1 MDFLQIE
8 GKEIPLLEAPQRHE
22 DPPRRILYVLFKH
35 KLMICV
41 IFLLLSVPIFLY
53 LLFRPAQYIAT
64 AKVLLNPTREFLN
77 LSPTS
82 TSGTSTVNM
91 APSMEMINTEIQII
105 KSPELAERLA
115 ADIPFPDDPNGKNRS
130 EAEIR
135 RDGPRIR
142 GLLTASHVKLT
153 NLIEI
158 SVTSSRKPE
167 WIASVANRAAELY
180 LEQQI
185 KVRKTQ
191 GIEAFYDEQE
201 KKLRAELINAE
212 ETLKAFQVK
221 EKIIDAPEEVKAD
234 LTALASFERNLKE
247 TDSLIRET
255 EQKIATLDDQLKQ
268 QKATISSS
276 QSITVNPVYQQ
287 IRTRLT
293 QLELERDGLLQ
304 RYTPDDRLVK
314 DKEAEIGELKKKL
327 ETVKE
332 TSVGSESI
340 SLNDVHR
347 RILNEL
353 LQARVHL
360 RALNEKKIALT
371 RQVDSYSTTA
381 ADKKRK
387 GFEYDRLLRE
397 VNAKKENLDLYKKRA
412 EEARI
417 SDAMDERKFSNAYIL
432 ERASLPLPH
441 AGRSAFIL
449 MFITIIGAMGIAVA
463 AAFGLEYLNKTLRN
477 EDDIEEQI
485 GLPVLATIQYY
496 GDLRPVRQIATEEN
510 I

>member
-1 MDFLQIE
+1 MDVLQIE
-8 GKEIPLLEAPQRHE
+8 GKDIPLLEAPQRHE

-35 KLMICV
+35 KQLICV
-41 IFLLLSVPIFLY
+41 IFLLLLVPMFLY
-53 LLFRPAQYIAT
+53 LLFRPTYYLAT

-77 LSPTS
+77 LSPTGGQS
-82 TSGTSTVNM
+82 SPVNM
-91 APSMEMINTEIQII
+91 APSPEMINTEIQVIR
-105 KSPELAERLA
+105 SPELAERVA
-115 ADIPFPDDPNGKNRS
+115 AEIPFPDDGNSKLRS
-130 EAEIR
+130 EAQIR
-135 RDGPRIR
+135 NDARGIR
-142 GLLTASHVKLT
+142 GLIKATPVRAS
-153 NLIEI
+153 NII
-158 SVTSSRKPE
+158 QIAVTTFHKPE
-167 WIASVANRAAELY
+167 WAVSVVNRVAEVY

-191 GIEAFYDEQE
+191 GIGAFYDEQE
-201 KKLRAELINAE
+201 KKLRGELLQAE
-212 ETLKAFQVK
+212 EGLKAFQQK
-221 EKIIDAPEEVKAD
+221 EKIIDAALEVDAD
-234 LTALASFERNLKE
+234 LKALAAFERNLKE
-247 TDSLIRET
+247 TESSIRET
-255 EQKIATLDDQLKQ
+255 EQKIPSLEEQLKQ
-268 QKATISSS
+268 QKATISSNTN
-276 QSITVNPVYQQ
+276 ITVNPVYQQ

-304 RYTPDDRLVK
+304 RYTADDRLVK
-314 DKEAEIGELKKKL
+314 DKELEIAELKKKL

-332 TSVGSESI
+332 TSVGSENI
-340 SLNDVHR
+340 SLNEVHR

-353 LQARVHL
+353 LQARVLL
-360 RALNEKKIALT
+360 RSLNEKKVTLA
-371 RQVDSYSTTA
+371 RQVENYSTAA

-397 VNAKKENLDLYKKRA
+397 VNTRKENLDLYKKRA

-432 ERASLPLPH
+432 ERASLPLPL
-441 AGRSAFIL
+441 ANYSALVL
-449 MFITIIGAMGIAVA
+449 MLITIILSMGIAVA

-496 GDLRPVRQIATEEN
+496 GDLRPVRQIATGEN

>member
-1 MDFLQIE
+1 MDFVQIE

-35 KLMICV
+35 KQLICV
-41 IFLLLSVPIFLY
+41 IFILLIVPMFLY
-53 LLFRPAQYIAT
+53 LLFRTTEYTAT
-64 AKVLLNPTREFLN
+64 AKVLLNPSREFLN
-77 LSPTS
+77 LSPT
-82 TSGTSTVNM
+82 GGRTVGM
-91 APSMEMINTEIQII
+91 APSPEMINTEIQII

-115 ADIPFPDDPNGKNRS
+115 SDIPWPDDPNGKNRS
-130 EAEIR
+130 AAEIR
-135 RDGPRIR
+135 RDARGIR
-142 GLLTASHVKLT
+142 GLLTVTPVKLT

-158 SVTSSRKPE
+158 SVTSPNKPE
-167 WIASVANRAAELY
+167 WIVSVVNRAAELY
-180 LEQQI
+180 LEEQI

-201 KKLRAELINAE
+201 KKLGLELLSAE
-212 ETLKAFQVK
+212 EKLKAFQ
-221 EKIIDAPEEVKAD
+221 EKAGIIDAPQEVNAD
-234 LTALASFERNLKE
+234 LSALASFEKSLKE

-255 EQKIATLDDQLKQ
+255 EQKVPTLEEQLKQ
-268 QKATISSS
+268 QKATISSNTN
-276 QSITVNPVYQQ
+276 ITINPVYQQ
-287 IRTRLT
+287 IRTKLT
-293 QLELERDGLLQ
+293 QLELERDSLLQ

-314 DKEAEIGELKKKL
+314 DKQAEIEELKKKL
-327 ETVKE
+327 ATVKE
-332 TSVGSESI
+332 TSIGSENISI
-340 SLNDVHR
+340 NEVYR

-353 LQARVHL
+353 LQARVQL

-371 RQVDSYSTTA
+371 RQVASYSVAA
-381 ADKKRK
+381 ADKKKK

-397 VNAKKENLDLYKKRA
+397 VNTKKENLDLYKKRA

-432 ERASLPLPH
+432 ERASPPLRR

-449 MFITIIGAMGIAVA
+449 MMITIVGAMGVAVA

-496 GDLRPVRQIATEEN
+496 GDLRPVSRIATEEN

>member
-1 MDFLQIE
+1 MDVLQID
-8 GKEIPLLEAPQRHE
+8 GKEIPLLEAPQRYE

-35 KLMICV
+35 KLLICV
-41 IFLLLSVPIFLY
+41 IFISLIVPMFLY
-53 LLFRPAQYIAT
+53 LLFRSTYYNAT
-64 AKVLLNPTREFLN
+64 AKVLINPSREFLN
-77 LSPTS
+77 ISPTGGRS
-82 TSGTSTVNM
+82 SLNL
-91 APSMEMINTEIQII
+91 APSPEVINTEIQII

-115 ADIPFPDDPNGKNRS
+115 AEIPFPDDPNGSSRS
-130 EAEIR
+130 EAK
-135 RDGPRIR
+135 IR
-142 GLLTASHVKLT
+142 GDARRVRGLITATPVRAA
-153 NLIEI
+153 NLIQI
-158 SVTSSRKPE
+158 TVTTDHKPE
-167 WIASVANRAAELY
+167 WAASMVNRAAELY

-191 GIEAFYDEQE
+191 GIEEFYSEQ
-201 KKLRAELINAE
+201 KKGLRAELLKAE
-212 ETLKAFQVK
+212 EVLKAFQQK

-234 LTALASFERNLKE
+234 LLALASFERNLKE

-255 EQKIATLDDQLKQ
+255 EQKIPSLEEQLKQ
-268 QKATISSS
+268 QKATISSN
-276 QSITVNPVYQQ
+276 QSITVNPIYQQ

-293 QLELERDGLLQ
+293 QLELERDNLLQ
-304 RYTPDDRLVK
+304 RYTADDRLVK
-314 DKEAEIGELKKKL
+314 DKQAEIEELKNKL
-327 ETVKE
+327 ATVKE
-332 TSVGSESI
+332 TSVGTENI
-340 SLNDVHR
+340 TVNEVHR

-353 LQARVHL
+353 LQARVQL

-371 RQVDSYSTTA
+371 RQVESYSAGA

-397 VNAKKENLDLYKKRA
+397 VNARKENLDLYQKRA

-432 ERASLPLPH
+432 ERANLPLPQ
-441 AGRSAFIL
+441 ANYSAFLL
-449 MFITIIGAMGIAVA
+449 MAATIIVSMGIAVA

>member
-1 MDFLQIE
+1 
-8 GKEIPLLEAPQRHE
+8 
-22 DPPRRILYVLFKH
+22 V
-35 KLMICV
+35 
-41 IFLLLSVPIFLY
+41 
-53 LLFRPAQYIAT
+53 
-64 AKVLLNPTREFLN
+64 
-77 LSPTS
+77 
-82 TSGTSTVNM
+82 
-91 APSMEMINTEIQII
+91 
-105 KSPELAERLA
+105 
-115 ADIPFPDDPNGKNRS
+115 
-130 EAEIR
+130 
-135 RDGPRIR
+135 
-142 GLLTASHVKLT
+142 
-153 NLIEI
+153 
-158 SVTSSRKPE
+158 
-167 WIASVANRAAELY
+167 NRAAELY

-191 GIEAFYDEQE
+191 GIGEFYDEQE
-201 KKLRAELINAE
+201 KKLRAELIKAE
-212 ETLKAFQVK
+212 EDLKGFQQK
-221 EKIIDAPEEVKAD
+221 EKIIDATQEVTAD
-234 LTALASFERNLKE
+234 LSALAAFEKNLKD

-255 EQKIATLDDQLKQ
+255 EQRIAVLDDQLKQ

-293 QLELERDGLLQ
+293 QLEIERDGLLQ
-304 RYTPDDRLVK
+304 RYTADDRLVK
-314 DKEAEIGELKKKL
+314 DKEAEIAELKKKL

-332 TSVGSESI
+332 TAIGGESI
-340 SLNDVHR
+340 TLNSTHQ

-353 LQARVHL
+353 LGARVQL
-360 RALNEKKIALT
+360 RALNEKKNSLT
-371 RQVDSYSTTA
+371 RQVETYSMTA

-397 VNAKKENLDLYKKRA
+397 VNSKKENLDLYKKRA

-432 ERASLPLPH
+432 ERASLPLPL
-441 AGRSAFIL
+441 ANYSALLL
-449 MFITIIGAMGIAVA
+449 MAITIVVAMGIAVA
-463 AAFGLEYLNKTLRN
+463 AAFGLEYLSKTLRN

>member
-1 MDFLQIE
+1 MDVLQID
-8 GKEIPLLEAPQRHE
+8 GKEIPLLEAPQRYE

-35 KLMICV
+35 KLLICA
-41 IFLLLSVPIFLY
+41 IFIVLIVPMFLY
-53 LLFRPAQYIAT
+53 LLFRPTYYYAA
-64 AKVLLNPTREFLN
+64 AKVLINPSREFLN
-77 LSPTS
+77 LSPT
-82 TSGTSTVNM
+82 GGRSTVNL
-91 APSMEMINTEIQII
+91 APSPEMINTEIQII

-115 ADIPFPDDPNGKNRS
+115 AEIPFPDDPNGKNRS
-130 EAEIR
+130 EAQIR
-135 RDGPRIR
+135 GDAGGIR
-142 GLLTASHVKLT
+142 GLIQATPIRGA
-153 NLIEI
+153 NLIQI
-158 SVTSSRKPE
+158 SVTTPHRPE
-167 WIASVANRAAELY
+167 WAASVVNRAAELY

-191 GIEAFYDEQE
+191 GIGEFYDEQE
-201 KKLRAELINAE
+201 KKLRAELLKAE
-212 ETLKAFQVK
+212 EVLKTFQEK

-234 LTALASFERNLKE
+234 LVALAASERGLKD
-247 TDSLIRET
+247 TDSSIRET
-255 EQKIATLDDQLKQ
+255 EQRIAVLDDQLKQ
-268 QKATISSS
+268 QKATISSN
-276 QSITVNPVYQQ
+276 QNITVNPVYQQ

-304 RYTPDDRLVK
+304 RYTADDRLVK
-314 DKEAEIGELKKKL
+314 DKEAEINELKKKL
-327 ETVKE
+327 LTVKE

-353 LQARVHL
+353 LQARVQL

-371 RQVDSYSTTA
+371 RHVDNYSTTA

-397 VNAKKENLDLYKKRA
+397 VNARKENLDLYKKRA

-417 SDAMDERKFSNAYIL
+417 SDAMDERKFGNAYIL
-432 ERASLPLPH
+432 ERASLPLYP
-441 AGRSAFIL
+441 ANYSALLL
-449 MFITIIGAMGIAVA
+449 MAATIIVSMGVAVA
-463 AAFGLEYLNKTLRN
+463 AAFGMEYLNKTLRN